1 MIVKSEIVERTIRT
15 AQHIIHRMPLD
26 NQRSGQT
33 VLFNVRGIPKEVT
46 CNSLND
52 LSMTAEWVV
61 PEVHDDRKIIF
72 YIHGG
77 GYGMGDLVSSR
88 ALIAPIANYCG
99 LKALSFEYRLAPE
112 HHFPAPIEDCAEA
125 YLYVL
130 SLGYEPKSI
139 VMLGD
144 SAGGGLM
151 FAFMQYMK
159 QHRYPMP
166 CCGVALSPWADLT
179 ITSETYADMDEADP
193 LLSANVL
200 EKFADDYIDDN
211 SPLDPLV
218 SPVFGSYDETYPP
231 ILIQVGD
238 KEVLYGDSV
247 KMNEVL
253 QKGKVDCKLEVYPNM
268 FHIFQ
273 LWKIKE
279 AEIAIDNID
288 EFINSKFS
296 LKDGDGKLE
305 TGEKLVQT

>member
-1 MIVKSEIVERTIRT
+1 MIVKSEVVERTIRT
-15 AQHIIHRMPLD
+15 AQHIIHKMPLD

-33 VLFNVRGIPKEVT
+33 VLFNVRGIPKEVH
-46 CNSLND
+46 CEPVKD
-52 LSMTAEWVV
+52 LSMTAEWVI
-61 PEVHDDRKIIF
+61 PEIHDDKKIIF

-88 ALIAPIANYCG
+88 ALIAPVANYCG
-99 LKALSFEYRLAPE
+99 LKAVSFEYRLAPE
-112 HHFPAPIEDCAEA
+112 YHFPAPIEDCAEA
-125 YLYVL
+125 YLYIL
-130 SLGYEPKSI
+130 SLGYEPQNI

-159 QHRYPMP
+159 QNRYPMP

-179 ITSETYADMDEADP
+179 ITSETYAEMDKADP
-193 LLSANVL
+193 LLSADVL
-200 EKFADDYIDDN
+200 EKFAEDYMDDN
-211 SPLDPLV
+211 SPLNPLV

-247 KMNEVL
+247 RMNEVL
-253 QKGKVDCKLEVYPNM
+253 QKSGVDCKLEVYPNM

-279 AEIAIDNID
+279 AEIAIDFID
-288 EFINSKFS
+288 DFIQSKFS
-296 LKDGDGKLE
+296 LKDGDGTFE
-305 TGEKLVQT
+305 SGEKLVQT

>member
-1 MIVKSEIVERTIRT
+1 M
-15 AQHIIHRMPLD
+15 
-26 NQRSGQT
+26 
-33 VLFNVRGIPKEVT
+33 
-46 CNSLND
+46 
-52 LSMTAEWVV
+52 
-61 PEVHDDRKIIF
+61 
-72 YIHGG
+72 
-77 GYGMGDLVSSR
+77 
-88 ALIAPIANYCG
+88 
-99 LKALSFEYRLAPE
+99 
-112 HHFPAPIEDCAEA
+112 
-125 YLYVL
+125 
-130 SLGYEPKSI
+130 
-139 VMLGD
+139 
-144 SAGGGLM
+144 
-151 FAFMQYMK
+151 
-159 QHRYPMP
+159 
-166 CCGVALSPWADLT
+166 
-179 ITSETYADMDEADP
+179 
-193 LLSANVL
+193 L

>member
-1 MIVKSEIVERTIRT
+1 MIVKSEVVEKTIRT
-15 AQHIIHRMPLD
+15 AQHIIHKMPLD

-33 VLFNVRGIPKEVT
+33 VLFNVRGIPKEVH
-46 CNSLND
+46 CEPISDLNMI
-52 LSMTAEWVV
+52 SEWVI
-61 PEVHDDRKIIF
+61 PEVHDDRKMIF

-77 GYGMGDLVSSR
+77 GYGMGDLASSR
-88 ALIAPIANYCG
+88 ALISPIACYCG
-99 LKALSFEYRLAPE
+99 LKAISFEYRLAPE
-112 HHFPAPIEDCAEA
+112 YHFPAPIEDCAEA

-130 SLGYEPKSI
+130 SLGYEPKNI

-166 CCGVALSPWADLT
+166 CCGVALSPWTDLT
-179 ITSETYADMDEADP
+179 ITSETYNEMDRADP

-200 EKFADDYIDDN
+200 EKFADDYIDDD
-211 SPLDPLV
+211 SPLDPLI
-218 SPVFGSYDETYPP
+218 SPVFGSYDKTYPP

-247 KMNEVL
+247 RMNEVL
-253 QKGKVDCKLEVYPNM
+253 QKGGVDCKLEVYPDM

-273 LWKIKE
+273 LWRIRE
-279 AEIAIDNID
+279 AEIAIDFID
-288 EFINSKFS
+288 DFIQSKFS
-296 LKDGDGKLE
+296 LKDGEEKRE
-305 TGEKLVQT
+305 TGEKLVQA